1 MECCPDGSPLSPPLK
16 PGSESRRLLVEQFEP
31 AALAEFEDA
40 VAYYQTQQPG
50 LGEDFVAAVKQ
61 QVGALLDSPGIGQ
74 PVGNKSMEL
83 RRSRVRG
90 FPYTIIYRL
99 MGEVLLIVAVAHQ
112 RRRPDYWHYRL

>member
-1 MECCPDGSPLSPPLK
+1 M
-16 PGSESRRLLVEQFEP
+16 VEQFEP
-31 AALAEFEDA
+31 AALAELENA
-40 VAYYQTQQPG
+40 ITYYQAQQRG
-50 LGEDFVAAVKQ
+50 LGDDFVAAVKQ

-74 PVGNKSMEL
+74 PVGSKSMDL

-112 RRRPDYWHYRL
+112 KRRPDYWHYRL